1 MPVKKTVDS
10 LDLQMIVPYFQPIM
24 DLDENVV
31 WCYESL
37 ARLVTRDE
45 QTFLPSEFLSL
56 VEKQQCYGELTRT
69 IFSHSLEY
77 FRHKNA
83 HWSMNI
89 AWQDIVDMDM
99 PQFFTDI
106 LSDYP
111 HAARVTFELPANVVF
126 EHPDAFSGFVAIAKE
141 LGAKVMVDHVGM
153 PSGNIHNMLAL
164 PIDGIKISGALIAQL
179 AVDKAVYD
187 FVSSLRNQALEHG
200 LTVVAAHIE
209 DASILEQVKAL
220 GIKYGQGF
228 YFSQPSANVT
238 SH

>member
-1 MPVKKTVDS
+1 MQTKTAIDNVDV
-10 LDLQMIVPYFQPIM
+10 QMIVPYFQPIM

-37 ARLVTRDE
+37 ARLVTSDE
-45 QTFLPSEFLSL
+45 QMFLPSEFLSL

-69 IFSHSLEY
+69 IFSHSIEY

-89 AWQDIVDMDM
+89 AEQDIVDQDM
-99 PQFFTDI
+99 PHFFNEV

-111 HAARVTFELPANVVF
+111 NASRVTFELPANVVF
-126 EHPDAFSGFVAIAKE
+126 EQAAAFNRFVLIAKE

-153 PSGNIHNMLAL
+153 PSGNITNMLSQ

-179 AVDKAVYD
+179 EENQSVYD
-187 FVSSLRNQALEHG
+187 FVYSLQQQATERG

-209 DASILEQVKAL
+209 DAAILEQVKAL

-228 YFSQPSANVT
+228 YFSQPSARVKA
-238 SH
+238 H